1 MAVLA
6 ACSTEH
12 VADDA
17 AAPSDVGVPSDTET
31 RDAATIDAARVDAET
46 NDAAALDAPT
56 ARDASVDAQRCATDA
71 DCGDGLVDDG
81 FGGTVTVTQT
91 CVASTCVPSPFETCD
106 TTDDDGDGA
115 IDEGCAC
122 LPSIVATRY
131 VGSLPGQAWFGDARI
146 LISAWSDLGTLYQLV
161 DTSGVE
167 VRSAM
172 GSGYRAIS
180 PVTGGFDAL
189 RDATLVHVH
198 DDGTLASEPL
208 VGSATDV
215 ATGAPWGADYVRI
228 AAGTRAGP
236 WTVRRFAGTPRAL
249 AGETTLTTTGNA
261 RFWLGTL
268 TGGDLFW
275 LEMDESGALRGGAI
289 DAAMTVRE
297 TAPSSTTWRAATDQL
312 AVTSDRFWLTATDA
326 SGAPMLVS
334 IDRTTGAWS
343 DTLPLGPIHVHAPY
357 LGAPVTI
364 RVTAQ
369 SDLLT
374 VSWIDD
380 ALLLRARVIDEA
392 GAEHG
397 RTQIALSGAPSGHS
411 SGPTSVGVRIVADV
425 GSTWALVDPC
435 SPP

>member
-1 MAVLA
+1 VAVLA

-17 AAPSDVGVPSDTET
+17 AAPIDVGVPSDTEAL
-31 RDAATIDAARVDAET
+31 DAAANDAARVDAET
-46 NDAAALDAPT
+46 SDATVLDAPI
-56 ARDASVDAQRCATDA
+56 AIDAASDAPRCASDA
-71 DCGDGLVDDG
+71 ACGDAIVDDG

-91 CVASTCVPSPFETCD
+91 CIASTCVPSPFETCD

-115 IDEGCAC
+115 IDEGCTC
-122 LPSIVATRY
+122 VPSIVATRY

-146 LISAWSDLGTLYQLV
+146 LISAWSDLGSLYQLV
-161 DTSGVE
+161 DTRGVE

-198 DDGTLASEPL
+198 DDGTVASEPL

-215 ATGAPWGADYVRI
+215 ATGAPWGTDYVRI
-228 AAGTRAGP
+228 SAGTRAGP
-236 WTVRRFAGTPRAL
+236 WTVRRFGGTPRAL
-249 AGETTLTTTGNA
+249 TGETTLTTAGNA
-261 RFWLGTL
+261 SFWLGTL

-289 DAAMTVRE
+289 DSSMTVRE
-297 TAPSSTTWRAATDQL
+297 TAPSTTAWRAATDQL

-343 DTLPLGPIHVHAPY
+343 GTLPLGPIHVSAPY
-357 LGAPVTI
+357 LGAPITM
-364 RVTAQ
+364 RVTAR

-374 VSWIDD
+374 VSWVDD

-392 GAEHG
+392 GVEHG
-397 RTQIALSGAPSGHS
+397 RTRIALMAAPSGHS

-425 GSTWALVDPC
+425 GSSWALVDPC
-435 SPP
+435 ASP